1 MAAQMETPALAMRA
15 ISGTIQAAKLEDPE
29 DTPYTAALQADAIEA
44 LCPAAWIVGRSD
56 GLFVPVNEHESGA
69 VLAHIML
76 VREPVF
82 DPMEEAGEVVDAI
95 GWEEDRPG
103 AWWTLNGTAYIGE
116 HELRRSWWEQ
126 TPARMVSTPAAY
138 LDCHGAAFCIIDWE
152 ADVDAILGPT
162 AAVTVD
168 NINLASRLRRTMF
181 DQAAP
186 RRRYLE
192 SAIQAYPITVERR
205 RAAA

>member
-103 AWWTLNGTAYIGE
+103 AWWTLNGTAYIGG
-116 HELRRSWWEQ
+116 
-126 TPARMVSTPAAY
+126 
-138 LDCHGAAFCIIDWE
+138 HGAAFCIIDWE

-186 RRRYLE
+186 
-192 SAIQAYPITVERR
+192 
-205 RAAA
+205 